1 MERGTLQKSISDT
14 IAYFQVFNYFLKV
27 EELEIYLHSE
37 NVVSKQEII
46 NELLKEKRLINNY
59 AIFLSEE
66 NQKTRKRKRL
76 RQKKIKIQEKKFV
89 ESEKKIILA
98 KKITSILKLIP
109 SIKLIAVS
117 GNLAMMNAD
126 KSDDIDL
133 FLIASS
139 GTAWTTRLI
148 ASLFLI
154 ALGKKRMFNDKKV
167 KNKICLNFILDE
179 DNLCLVKKN
188 LYSAHEV
195 AQMKII
201 FDKNKTYDK
210 FLRENYWLKNH
221 LANFWAAQDFSM
233 QETLFSEEESEIEK
247 ITSHIFRLFEP
258 LTRFLQ
264 FQYMK
269 RKITK
274 ETVKKGIMMFHPR
287 DYGKE
292 IMAKYKRMIRNSVG
306 R

>member
-1 MERGTLQKSISDT
+1 METSTLQKSISST

-27 EELEIYLHSE
+27 DELETYLHAA
-37 NVVSKQEII
+37 NVFSKQEII

-59 AIFLSEE
+59 AIFLLEE
-66 NQKTRKRKRL
+66 NQKTKKRKRL
-76 RQKKIKIQEKKFV
+76 RQKKIKIQERKFV

-98 KKITSILKLIP
+98 KKITTILKLIP

-148 ASLFLI
+148 ASILLI
-154 ALGKKRMFNDKKV
+154 ILGKKRMFNDKKV
-167 KNKICLNFILDE
+167 RNKICLNFILDE
-179 DNLCLVKKN
+179 DNLCLIKKN
-188 LYSAHEV
+188 LYSAHEI
-195 AQMKII
+195 AQMKIL
-201 FDKNKTYDK
+201 FCKNKIYDK
-210 FLRENYWLKNH
+210 FLQENYWLKNH
-221 LANFWAAQDFSM
+221 LANFWASHDLSM
-233 QETLFSEEESEIEK
+233 QETLFSEEESETEK
-247 ITSHIFRLFEP
+247 ISGRLFRLFEP
-258 LTRFLQ
+258 LARFFQ

-274 ETVKKGIMMFHPR
+274 ETVGKGIMMFHPR
-287 DYGKE
+287 DYSKE
-292 IMAKYKRMIRNSVG
+292 IMRKYKRLQKKN
-306 R
+306 